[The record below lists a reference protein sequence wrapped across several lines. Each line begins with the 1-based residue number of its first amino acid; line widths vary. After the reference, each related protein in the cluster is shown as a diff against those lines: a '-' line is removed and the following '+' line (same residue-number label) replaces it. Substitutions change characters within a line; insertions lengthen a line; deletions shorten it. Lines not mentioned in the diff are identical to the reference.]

1 MSSVL
6 QSIGDP
12 LSEKET
18 EVCNTVRC
26 KVFSNC
32 RVKQMQYIFLF
43 FLVANGFIFG
53 SGLNPL
59 GFAM

>member
-18 EVCNTVRC
+18 EVCQIVYN
-26 KVFSNC
+26 NHI
-32 RVKQMQYIFLF
+32 VKQTHYIFNF
-43 FLVANGFIFG
+43 FFSLTSGFSFG
-53 SGLNPL
+53 SGLSP
-59 GFAM
+59 